1 LNLRRA
7 SHPITR
13 IAADMFAPE
22 PIFADW
28 EAHLRARST
37 WSSRRDGFSSYA
49 DYLFTRGRMYPQ
61 FW

>member
-1 LNLRRA
+1 
-7 SHPITR
+7 
-13 IAADMFAPE
+13 MFAPE